1 MGVIKGQSIRYS
13 IFNALAIVLGA
24 LAILFI
30 IPFDKTSYGIVN
42 MLFAAAYLCSPIIGL
57 GLPLVIIK
65 FYPQFSR
72 EENEASYLS
81 FALTL
86 TIAVTSLL
94 GFLLTL
100 FYGEFVSLASYFKLN
115 AEFLNGHKY
124 TIILLAV
131 LLVFNYVIISFSSL
145 YKKIAI
151 PELLS
156 NVAYKVVVP
165 LMVLFVYWGVV
176 PEEYLGIGLIL
187 FYIISTA
194 AILGYVYSLR
204 TWKWSLSKSWLDKKR
219 VTALFSFLVQSGI
232 QTLAN
237 GLILRLDILMVGLVL
252 GSYQAGIYGIILFMT
267 STLEIASKAISQI
280 SAPIIA
286 QKWSE
291 GNIAEIEK
299 IYAKSAVV
307 LTVISCFLFLLLYY
321 NFPYIFEIMPN
332 TEYDSDWRL
341 VMVILSIARIID
353 LGFSLNGV
361 ILTYSRLMKANIV
374 LLILSGILYFIL
386 LVNLLPL
393 WGMAGAAISY
403 LAIILFFNIAK
414 HVLIKI
420 VWKLDPISFNLFK
433 VILITAISFGIN
445 WVLPPFRNPFV
456 GVILN
461 SLFIG
466 ISYLGLLLL
475 TKPSDDIEQLLK
487 NSKARLIA
495 MKNRAST

>member
-13 IFNALAIVLGA
+13 IFNAMAIVLGA

-30 IPFDKTSYGIVN
+30 IPYDKTSYGIVN
-42 MLFAAAYLCSPIIGL
+42 MVFAAAYLFSPVIGL

-65 FYPQFSR
+65 FYPQFTR

-81 FALTL
+81 FALTI
-86 TIAVTSLL
+86 TIAITTLL
-94 GFLLTL
+94 GVLLSL
-100 FYGEFVSLASYFKLN
+100 FYEEFVSLASYFKLD

-145 YKKIAI
+145 FKKIAI

-156 NVAYKVVVP
+156 NVAYKIAVP
-165 LMVLFVYWGVV
+165 LMVLCVYWGIV
-176 PEEYLGIGLIL
+176 PQEYLGIGLIL
-187 FYIISTA
+187 FYIVSTG

-204 TWKWSLSKSWLDKKR
+204 TWKWSLSISWFTKER
-219 VTALFSFLVQSGI
+219 VVALLSFLLQSGI

-307 LTVISCFLFLLLYY
+307 LTVISCFLFLMLYY

-332 TEYDSDWRL
+332 TEYHPDWRW
-341 VMVILSIARIID
+341 VMVILCVARIVD

-361 ILTYSRLMKANIV
+361 ILTYSRLMKANII

-386 LVNLLPL
+386 LVNLLPH
-393 WGMAGAAISY
+393 WGMAGAAIAY
-403 LAIILFFNIAK
+403 LTIILFFNLAK

-420 VWKLDPISFNLFK
+420 VWKLDPINYNLVK
-433 VILITAISFGIN
+433 VIFITAICFAIN
-445 WVLPPFRNPFV
+445 WLLPPFGNPFV

-461 SLFIG
+461 SLCIG
-466 ISYLGLLLL
+466 ISYLGLILIIR
-475 TKPSDDIEQLLK
+475 PSDDIEQLLK
-487 NSKARLIA
+487 NIKARLIA
-495 MKNRAST
+495 IINRAST